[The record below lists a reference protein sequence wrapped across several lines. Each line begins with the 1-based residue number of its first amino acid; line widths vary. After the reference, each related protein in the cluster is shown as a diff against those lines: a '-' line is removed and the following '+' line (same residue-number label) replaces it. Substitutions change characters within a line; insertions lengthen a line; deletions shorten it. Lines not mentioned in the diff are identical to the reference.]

1 MQYTMSTELKTLKGS
16 LELPKRNGNMTS
28 DYKKVDVL
36 LTRFWGGSKRNI
48 SLQITFLN
56 EQGDYSHVQ
65 LDNENVK
72 ILIEELNNNFNK

>member
-16 LELPKRNGNMTS
+16 LELPERGGSMTS
-28 DYKKVDVL
+28 KYKKVDVS
-36 LTRFWGGSKRNI
+36 LTRFWGGSERNM

-56 EQGDYSHVQ
+56 EQEDYSHVQ

-72 ILIEELNNNFNK
+72 LLIEELNNNFNE